1 MLTKKECGILRE
13 LAARYAE
20 IAALPIQQERKR
32 LWLCLNTLRMERPMV
47 LIDQIPWNEMDVDG
61 SLRCEVEDPY
71 WRRVEE
77 NLRRTLYQWAHM
89 PGDMVALP
97 YLCLP
102 CPIHNSGWGIQIQA
116 DRVISLEE
124 GATASSSQYHNQI
137 QEPEDIER
145 IQQPRLT
152 LDRGRETEI
161 VQQAHAILDGVV
173 DFKMTGICMH
183 LGLWDLI
190 SQWMGVENC
199 YIELIDRPE
208 MMHAIMEKLTQGT
221 LGMIEQLNQIE
232 GFDVDSAKCHCSH
245 TFLPDLP
252 GEGGPALSGSAWAF
266 GLAQLFTAVSPSVTE
281 EFELPYME
289 RIFPHFGAIY
299 YGCCERLDDRLDVIR
314 KLPKI
319 RKISC
324 SPWSERERFAETMPE
339 FCVMS
344 NKPSPAL
351 LAEDS
356 MDEEQI
362 RRDIRRTI
370 AAAKRCGRSLEM
382 ILKDISTVRHQPQR
396 LWTWA
401 RIAREEV
408 MA

>member
-1 MLTKKECGILRE
+1 MLTKKDCAALRE

-20 IAALPIQQERKR
+20 IAALPIQREKQR
-32 LWLCLNTLRMERPMV
+32 LWLRLNTLQMERPMA

-71 WRRVEE
+71 WRSVEE

-89 PGDMVALP
+89 PADMVVLP
-97 YLCLP
+97 WLCLP
-102 CPIHNSGWGIQIQA
+102 RPIQSSGWGIEIQK

-124 GATASSSQYHNQI
+124 GATATSSQYRNQI
-137 QEPEDIER
+137 QEMEDLER
-145 IQQPRLT
+145 IQMPRIT
-152 LDRGRETEI
+152 LDRARETEI
-161 VQQAHAILDGVV
+161 IQQAHALLDGVLP
-173 DFKMTGICMH
+173 FKMTGLCLH
-183 LGLWDLI
+183 LGLWDTI

-199 YIELIDRPE
+199 YIALLDDPD
-208 MMHAIMEKLTQGT
+208 MMHALMEKLT
-221 LGMIEQLNQIE
+221 LGALGIIDQLNRIE
-232 GFDVDSAKCHCSH
+232 GFDVVSAKCHCSH

-252 GEGGPALSGSAWAF
+252 GEDGAAVSGNAWAF
-266 GLAQLFTAVSPSVTE
+266 GMAQLFTAVSPAVTA

-289 RIFPHFGAIY
+289 RIFPHLGAIY

-319 RKISC
+319 RKLSC
-324 SPWSERERFAETMPE
+324 SPWSDREHFAEAMPE
-339 FCVMS
+339 CCVMS

-351 LAEDS
+351 LAADTLDED
-356 MDEEQI
+356 EI

-370 AAAKRCGRSLEM
+370 TAAKRCNRSLEM

-401 RIAREEV
+401 RIAQEEV
-408 MA
+408 TA